1 MTRTKFLPFLI
12 GASLLLTA
20 GTDAAAGASRYQRTL
35 EHYTLPDITLINQ
48 NHQPVSLRGLLAE
61 DRPLMIDFIY
71 GTCNTI
77 CPVLSAGFSGLQRKL
92 GERSGD
98 VRLVSITI
106 DPEHDTPALMADYLQ
121 RYRARPGWDVLT
133 GSREEI
139 DQVLYAFEAY
149 VPNKMNHFPLTI
161 MRSPGSDEWVRIYGL
176 IGIRDLMAEYQL
188 LKGEQ

>member
-1 MTRTKFLPFLI
+1 MKMI
-12 GASLLLTA
+12 KLLSFIMVATLL
-20 GTDAAAGASRYQRTL
+20 AAAPVAADEPARYQRTI
-35 EHYTLPDITLINQ
+35 ERYTLPDITLINQ
-48 NHQPVSLRGLLAE
+48 NHQPISLRGLLAE
-61 DRPLMIDFIY
+61 EHPLMVDFIY

-92 GERSGD
+92 GEHSGD

-106 DPEHDTPALMADYLQ
+106 DPEHDTPDQMADYLK

-139 DQVLYAFEAY
+139 DQILYAFEAY
-149 VPNKMNHFPLTI
+149 VPNKMNHLPLI
-161 MRSPGSDEWVRIYGL
+161 LMRSPGSDEWVRILGL

-188 LKGEQ
+188 LKGE